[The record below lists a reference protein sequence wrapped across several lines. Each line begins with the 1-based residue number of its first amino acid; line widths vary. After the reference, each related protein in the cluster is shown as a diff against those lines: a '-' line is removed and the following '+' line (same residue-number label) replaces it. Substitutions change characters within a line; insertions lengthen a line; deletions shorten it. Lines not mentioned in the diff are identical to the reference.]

1 MKRLLWLAALAF
13 VAHRALAPMAE
24 TDLFF
29 HLKIGQL
36 IVADHHIPFRNL
48 FSFTYPDF
56 PDPDLSWGFQVLVA
70 LVYRMGGFAAI
81 VIAKT
86 ALIVAAA
93 ALGHRAA
100 RRSGAGPLAAAGA
113 VVLALLVADQ
123 RLVERPHLVT
133 FVGIGALLVMLAE
146 IENGR
151 LRLIWWLPALT
162 LLWANFHAGVF
173 FAPLVL
179 ALYIAGSALDRLPVR
194 RLLMVWPGVA
204 IATLLTPAGLRLVPY
219 LGWHSG
225 VASSR
230 DIEEF
235 RHVEPWSDPWFFVML
250 AVCVVGVLAL
260 RRRTGWRRV
269 LPILVV
275 AILAARSVRF
285 AAEWGFLCIP
295 FCALSLDA
303 LRIRG
308 SARVQAIAAA
318 ALAAVIFVERLG
330 KPLRIGLA
338 GDVAPRDAIAF
349 VTQNG
354 LRDRMYVDLDLGCYL
369 LWEGWPRYRVFQD
382 ARLPAYPD
390 EFHRA
395 LDRTPPAEWDALMQ
409 RYGVDAA
416 LVDYPGINYRAG
428 SFDPEWWALLWRTRD
443 ALVFARRTDAHRDL
457 IARYEIPLR
466 VRFDYATGSRV
477 EALTAQPARSPVAP
491 CEWDR
496 RLAEALEN
504 ESDTDGALDARER
517 ALAAGCMSPAA
528 EADVRF
534 HLGARDQL
542 RGQPRAATAE
552 YDRVLA
558 LAPDHV
564 DALINRGFARLLLGD
579 KSGAREDFERA
590 RKLDPK
596 RPELVEGLRRLQ

>member
-1 MKRLLWLAALAF
+1 LRRLLLAATLAF

-48 FSFTYPDF
+48 FSFTYPDY
-56 PDPDLSWGFQVLVA
+56 PDPDMSWAFQVLVA
-70 LVYRMGGFAAI
+70 LVYRIGGFAAI
-81 VIAKT
+81 VLVKAG
-86 ALIVAAA
+86 LITAAA

-100 RRSGAGPLAAAGA
+100 RRSGAGPLACAGA
-113 VVLALLVADQ
+113 VMLALLVADQ

-133 FVGIGALLVMLAE
+133 FVGIGALLAMLAE

-151 LRLIWWLPALT
+151 ERLIWWLPALT

-179 ALYIAGSALDRLPVR
+179 GLYIGGSKLDGLPVR
-194 RLLMVWPGVA
+194 RLLYVWPLVA
-204 IATLLTPAGLRLVPY
+204 VATVLTPAGLRLLSY
-219 LGWHSG
+219 LGWHTG
-225 VASSR
+225 VGSSR

-235 RHVEPWSDPWFFVML
+235 RHVEPWSDPWYFVML
-250 AVCVVGVLAL
+250 AVCVVGVLAP

-269 LPILVV
+269 LPIVVV
-275 AILAARSVRF
+275 AILAAQSVRF

-308 SARVQAIAAA
+308 SARVQAVAAA
-318 ALAAVIFVERLG
+318 AIAALIFVERLG

-338 GDVAPRDAIAF
+338 DDIAPREAIAF
-349 VTQNG
+349 VTQHG

-382 ARLPAYPD
+382 ARLPAYPH

-395 LDRTPPAEWDALMQ
+395 LDHTPPSEWDALLS

-416 LVDYPGINYRAG
+416 LVNYPGINYRAG
-428 SFDPEWWALLWRTRD
+428 SFNPETWALVWRTRD
-443 ALVFARRTDAHRDL
+443 ALVFARRTDSHRDL

-466 VRFDYATGSRV
+466 MRFEWTTGTHI
-477 EALTAQPARSPVAP
+477 EPIPAPPPLSPVP
-491 CEWDR
+491 LCEWYR
-496 RLAEALEN
+496 RLADALDNEGDPAAALE
-504 ESDTDGALDARER
+504 ARE
-517 ALAAGCMSPAA
+517 AGLIADCLTPLG
-528 EADVRF
+528 EIDVRF
-534 HLGARDQL
+534 RIGARAQL
-542 RGQPRAATAE
+542 RGQMRAALTQ
-552 YDRVLA
+552 YDRVLF
-558 LAPDHV
+558 LQPDHV
-564 DALINRGFARLLLGD
+564 DALVNRGFARLMLGD
-579 KSGAREDFERA
+579 REGARADFEHA

-596 RPELVEGLRRLQ
+596 RPELSEGLRRVQ